1 MPPRPTPI
9 DHTET
14 TPEVPPVPPAGLD
27 LALGC
32 GLRAPATDL
41 PQIGVITKEYCDEI
55 YGLYGKRL
63 ARGEYQYAFA
73 PREGAERLPIC
84 HPRVQG
90 ELLRTGDKVELFGK
104 PGMWRV
110 ELFPVV
116 CRR

>member
-1 MPPRPTPI
+1 MPPRPAPL
-9 DHTET
+9 DRPDLH
-14 TPEVPPVPPAGLD
+14 PAPPPAPPAGLD
-27 LALGC
+27 LELGC
-32 GLRAPATDL
+32 GLRAPGTEL
-41 PQIGVITKEYCDEI
+41 PQIGVITKEFCDEV
-55 YGLYGKRL
+55 YGLFGSRL
-63 ARGEYQYAFA
+63 DRGGYQYAFA

-90 ELLRTGDKVELFGK
+90 ELLRTGDKVELLGK